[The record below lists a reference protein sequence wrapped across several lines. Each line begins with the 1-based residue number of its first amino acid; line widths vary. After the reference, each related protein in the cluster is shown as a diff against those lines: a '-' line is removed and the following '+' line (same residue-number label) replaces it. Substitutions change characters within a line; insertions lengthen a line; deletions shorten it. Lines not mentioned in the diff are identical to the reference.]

1 MGAQKQQPLPFSSL
15 KMSKTHILPTTEA
28 AANNHPWPWPWS
40 TTVVAAPGGSTRL
53 FSTTA
58 TVSSAGNDDDDRGR
72 SRGMDYSSSS
82 YNNSPAP
89 ISSSSISATPASD
102 INNSNNNNNINDEPR
117 LTHTDPETGRAS
129 MVSVTEKA
137 ITSRTATATASI
149 WLPAL
154 AFDLLKHN
162 KHKKGDVLTV
172 AQIAGIQAAKQTSN
186 LIPLCHP
193 LLLTHIAVDLVLKEN
208 NNNNNTQS
216 RGGSDM
222 DDDDREHHHHHQVA
236 VKDSRKQQENDDK
249 DQKESSTPRDGW
261 VLIES
266 RVACKGNTGVEME
279 ALTAASVAALTVF
292 DMCKAVGK
300 DMVIGEIKVQ
310 EKTGGKSGHYR
321 HGQQGSQRRSHG
333 I

>member
-1 MGAQKQQPLPFSSL
+1 MGYQFTRGMIWHEQSAGSQAMTYSYS
-15 KMSKTHILPTTEA
+15 A
-28 AANNHPWPWPWS
+28 AAALG
-40 TTVVAAPGGSTRL
+40 TTRL
-53 FSTTA
+53 FSTT
-58 TVSSAGNDDDDRGR
+58 SSAAHHH
-72 SRGMDYSSSS
+72 
-82 YNNSPAP
+82 NN
-89 ISSSSISATPASD
+89 D
-102 INNSNNNNNINDEPR
+102 INNNSSNRSHGHQNSDANNNNKVSTDDIHTPLSSSNDSGVTSSTPPPPR

-137 ITSRTATATASI
+137 ITARTATARASI
-149 WLPAL
+149 WLPAM
-154 AFDLLKHN
+154 AFELLKHN

-193 LLLTHIAVDLVLKEN
+193 LLLSHIAVDLTLKEEEGEERETKKN
-208 NNNNNTQS
+208 KDECNSDEGND
-216 RGGSDM
+216 RFEGG
-222 DDDDREHHHHHQVA
+222 
-236 VKDSRKQQENDDK
+236 
-249 DQKESSTPRDGW
+249 GW

-300 DMVIGEIKVQ
+300 DMVIGDIYVE

-321 HGQQGSQRRSHG
+321 HGQRGADRRGHG

>member
-1 MGAQKQQPLPFSSL
+1 MATAKNGAHEGFNSHSMQFISRAGSRRTRQQQQHHAPTHFLSGTRARAMTQPILMSTGTVLGSSIISSSRD
-15 KMSKTHILPTTEA
+15 MTR
-28 AANNHPWPWPWS
+28 HP
-40 TTVVAAPGGSTRL
+40 

-58 TVSSAGNDDDDRGR
+58 SPLFVAGSENNGDRH
-72 SRGMDYSSSS
+72 DKNSSS
-82 YNNSPAP
+82 NNSSHSPAP
-89 ISSSSISATPASD
+89 RSSTSASASKAAK
-102 INNSNNNNNINDEPR
+102 NSVTSDTDNAAAKTNAPPPPPPR

-129 MVSVTEKA
+129 MVSVTDKA
-137 ITSRTATATASI
+137 ITARTATATASI

-193 LLLTHIAVDLVLKEN
+193 LLLSHIAVDLTLKEN
-208 NNNNNTQS
+208 TETKD
-216 RGGSDM
+216 GSDG
-222 DDDDREHHHHHQVA
+222 EG
-236 VKDSRKQQENDDK
+236 EGG
-249 DQKESSTPRDGW
+249 DGW

-300 DMVIGEIKVQ
+300 DMVIGEIRVE

-321 HGQQGSQRRSHG
+321 HGQQGADRRSHG